1 MSRMQGMDILCP
13 EGRSD
18 RSMLMLTVPSG
29 ASGIAPDHVVTRGA
43 LPGEGQGPPILP
55 VDMAAL
61 EPRFHAMLETLQPT

>member
-1 MSRMQGMDILCP
+1 
-13 EGRSD
+13 
-18 RSMLMLTVPSG
+18 MLMLTVPSG